1 MAGNRMNK
9 FLTLSLMGLASAGAF
24 AQFTIDNLVVLRVGD
39 GSAALTNASTAVT
52 LDQFTQSG
60 SSVNSTSFTN
70 LTLSGSATSEGS
82 LYNYGSGLSFGGYG
96 VAAGT
101 ASVVGT
107 ASSAVKRSAVSV
119 SFAGG
124 APTIAPLTMTPTSP
138 FSANNIRGVAMNGPL
153 GPNNVPT
160 RIIAVGANTGVV
172 NADLSGASQV
182 ASSNI
187 ANIRVVQTVGDDVY
201 YSTGSNTQGVYK
213 VTGGATGTGITST
226 LVFSAGGGSIY
237 DFQLLSDGDY
247 LFADDSGVSGGLKRW
262 DFATNTISTIA
273 APSIFGSSIS
283 LRHFVTRGNSLFAT
297 TTESNNNRIVR
308 LDFSGSE
315 TEFTGTVS
323 ISDIAFAGTN
333 RVFRGIEAV
342 PEPAS
347 MAVLGLGI
355 LGLARRRR
363 NK

>member
-1 MAGNRMNK
+1 MKK
-9 FLTLSLMGLASAGAF
+9 FLTLSLMGLVSAGAF

-39 GSAALTNASTAVT
+39 GSAALSNAATAVT
-52 LDQFTQSG
+52 LDQFTQLG
-60 SSVNSTSFTN
+60 ASVNSTSFTN
-70 LTLSGSATSEGS
+70 LTLSGTATSEGA

-96 VAAGT
+96 AAAGT
-101 ASVVGT
+101 AGIVAT
-107 ASSAVKRSAVSV
+107 TSATVKRNAVTV

-124 APTIAPLTMTPTSP
+124 APVLAPLTGTPTSP

-153 GPNNVPT
+153 GPGNVPT
-160 RIIAVGANTGVV
+160 RIVAVGANTGVV
-172 NADLSGASQV
+172 NADLSGASQI

-187 ANIRVVQTVGDDVY
+187 TNIRVVQTVGDDVY
-201 YSTGSNTQGVYK
+201 YATGSGTQGVYK
-213 VTGGATGTGITST
+213 VTGGATGTAITSS
-226 LVFSAGGGSIY
+226 LVFGSGAGSIY

-247 LFADDSGVSGGLKRW
+247 LFSDDGSGSTGGLKRW
-262 DFATNTISTIA
+262 DFTTNTISTIA
-273 APSIFGSSIS
+273 APAIFGTGIS

-297 TTESNNNRIVR
+297 TTETSNNRIVK

-315 TEFTGTVS
+315 FSGTVT

-333 RVFRGIEAV
+333 RAFRGIEAV

-347 MAVLGLGI
+347 MAVLGLGL